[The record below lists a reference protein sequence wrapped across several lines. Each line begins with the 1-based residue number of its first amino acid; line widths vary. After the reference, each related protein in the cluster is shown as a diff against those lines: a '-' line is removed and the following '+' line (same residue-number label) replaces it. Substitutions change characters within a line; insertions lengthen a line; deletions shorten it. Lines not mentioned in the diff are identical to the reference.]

1 MKAPFSGFANRLGWY
16 IGPLVPYGT
25 AFLPVALKPGALGAI
40 RPRPARFYERRLVA
54 TVQFQFPDPSS
65 SRAKLCIVILKIMD
79 RRNFFSTSL
88 SASVLS
94 LAGAASAAPQS
105 PGAEYFDLRRYQLA
119 NGHGTMLTERYFAG
133 ALIPAL
139 NRLGIGPVGA
149 FSIYFG
155 PDTPAYYLLLPSTKL
170 ETLVTADLQVAKD
183 AAFMKAAAPFWDAP
197 GDAAPYIKIES
208 TLLRAFEGYP
218 KLTVPAA
225 AIKKEERVYQLR
237 TYVSPTN
244 MDHVRKV
251 EMFHH
256 GEFSIFAKAGAASV
270 FYADALIGP
279 RLPSLTYMLSFRD
292 VAALEAAWAKFVAD
306 PDWKKLSADPRFK
319 LDPPTVSNITSLV
332 LRPLPCS
339 QV

>member
-1 MKAPFSGFANRLGWY
+1 
-16 IGPLVPYGT
+16 
-25 AFLPVALKPGALGAI
+25 
-40 RPRPARFYERRLVA
+40 
-54 TVQFQFPDPSS
+54 
-65 SRAKLCIVILKIMD
+65 MD
-79 RRNFFSTSL
+79 RRNFLSTSVTA
-88 SASVLS
+88 SALS
-94 LAGAASAAPQS
+94 LAGAAAAAPQS
-105 PGAEYFDLRRYQLA
+105 PVSGAKAAAEFYDLRRYQLTS
-119 NGHGTMLTERYFAG
+119 GPGTKLTDVYFAD

-155 PDTPAYYLLLPSTKL
+155 PDTPAYYLLLPSSKL

-183 AAFMKAAAPFWDAP
+183 SAFMKAAAPFWDAP
-197 GDAAPYIKIES
+197 GGAPPYITIES

-218 KLTVPAA
+218 KLTVPPAA
-225 AIKKEERVYQLR
+225 AKKEKRIYHLR

-256 GEFSIFAKAGAASV
+256 GEFEIFAKAGAANV

-279 RLPSLTYMLSFRD
+279 RLPSLTYMLSFPD
-292 VAALEAAWAKFVAD
+292 VAALEAAWAKFGAD
-306 PDWKKLSADPRFK
+306 PDWKKLSSDPRFK
-319 LDPPTVSNITSLV
+319 LDPSTVSNISSLV

>member
-1 MKAPFSGFANRLGWY
+1 
-16 IGPLVPYGT
+16 
-25 AFLPVALKPGALGAI
+25 
-40 RPRPARFYERRLVA
+40 
-54 TVQFQFPDPSS
+54 
-65 SRAKLCIVILKIMD
+65 MD
-79 RRNFFSTSL
+79 RRNFLSTSL
-88 SASVLS
+88 TASGLS
-94 LAGAASAAPQS
+94 LADAATAAPQS
-105 PGAEYFDLRRYQLA
+105 PAAGPNGAAEYYDLRRYQLA
-119 NGHGTMLTERYFAG
+119 SGPGTRLTDQYFAG

-170 ETLVTADLQVAKD
+170 ETLVTADLELAKD
-183 AAFMKAAAPFWDAP
+183 GGFMKAAAPFWDAP
-197 GDAAPYIKIES
+197 GGAPPYVTIES
-208 TLLRAFEGYP
+208 TLLRSFQGYP

-225 AIKKEERVYQLR
+225 AARKEKRIYQLR

-256 GEFSIFAKAGAASV
+256 GEFDIFAKAGAAGV

-279 RLPSLTYMLSFRD
+279 RLPSLTYMLSFPN
-292 VAALEAAWAKFVAD
+292 VAALEVAWDKFGAD

-319 LDPPTVSNITSLV
+319 LDPPTVSNVTSLV

>member
-1 MKAPFSGFANRLGWY
+1 
-16 IGPLVPYGT
+16 
-25 AFLPVALKPGALGAI
+25 
-40 RPRPARFYERRLVA
+40 
-54 TVQFQFPDPSS
+54 
-65 SRAKLCIVILKIMD
+65 MD
-79 RRNFFSTSL
+79 RRNFLSTSL
-88 SASVLS
+88 TASGLS
-94 LAGAASAAPQS
+94 LAGAVAAPSQS
-105 PGAEYFDLRRYQLA
+105 LAASPKAAVEYYDLRRYQLA
-119 NGHGTMLTERYFAG
+119 NGPGTKLTDHYLAD

-149 FSIYFG
+149 FSVYFG

-170 ETLVTADLQVAKD
+170 ETLVTADVELAKD
-183 AAFMKAAAPFWDAP
+183 NGFMKAAASFWDAP
-197 GDAAPYIKIES
+197 GGAPPYITIES

-225 AIKKEERVYQLR
+225 ATKKEKRIYHLR

-256 GEFSIFAKAGAASV
+256 GEFAIFEKAGAAGV

-279 RLPSLTYMLSFRD
+279 RLPSLTYMLSFPN
-292 VAALEAAWAKFVAD
+292 VAALEAGWDKFSAD
-306 PDWKKLSADPRFK
+306 PDWKKLSSDPRFK
-319 LDPPTVSNITSLV
+319 LDPPTVSNVTSIV
-332 LRPLPCS
+332 LRPLTCS

>member
-1 MKAPFSGFANRLGWY
+1 MH
-16 IGPLVPYGT
+16 
-25 AFLPVALKPGALGAI
+25 
-40 RPRPARFYERRLVA
+40 
-54 TVQFQFPDPSS
+54 
-65 SRAKLCIVILKIMD
+65 
-79 RRNFFSTSL
+79 RRNFLSTSL
-88 SASVLS
+88 TASAVS
-94 LAGAASAAPQS
+94 LAGAAAGNAQESA
-105 PGAEYFDLRRYQLA
+105 GAKGATEYYDFRRYQLA
-119 NGHGTMLTERYFAG
+119 SGPGTRLTDQFFSG

-149 FSIYFG
+149 FNVYFG
-155 PDTPAYYLLLPSTKL
+155 PDTPTYYLLMPSTKL
-170 ETLVTADLQVAKD
+170 ETLVTADLELAKD
-183 AAFMKAAAPFWDAP
+183 SVFMKAAAPFWDAP
-197 GDAAPYIKIES
+197 GGAPPYATIES

-225 AIKKEERVYQLR
+225 VAKKEKRIYQLR

-256 GEFSIFAKAGAASV
+256 GEFEIFAKAGATNV

-279 RLPSLTYMLSFRD
+279 RLPHLTYMLSFPD
-292 VAALEAAWAKFVAD
+292 MAALETTWEKFGAD
-306 PDWKKLSADPRFK
+306 PDWKKLSADPRYR

-332 LRPLPCS
+332 LRPLGYS